1 MTMEEVALRIEDLLC
16 YGAEKLG
23 LSVED
28 KAYAR
33 NQLLE
38 LFQVEPAF
46 KDGNLPEDMS
56 ELIEE
61 LTDYALDNGICEDGE
76 EVRFET
82 RLMGLITPSPSSVV

>member
-1 MTMEEVALRIEDLLC
+1 MARIFLVRLPYMTMEEVALRIEDLLC

-38 LFQVEPAF
+38 LFQV
-46 KDGNLPEDMS
+46 
-56 ELIEE
+56 
-61 LTDYALDNGICEDGE
+61 
-76 EVRFET
+76 
-82 RLMGLITPSPSSVV
+82 